1 MNKNTDKYHLIMIY
15 IACSEIKI
23 GCSLIKWS
31 NREKLLVLKIDTK
44 MSFDNHIKGL
54 CRKANS
60 RLGTLGKVTP
70 YMGLVNKLQMN
81 SFTTVPYYGCFIV
94 EATITKL
101 LICMKDTLD
110 WFIAIIPHLMK
121 NYWKETDL
129 SLFITKIYKLLQ
141 LGCLKI

>member
-1 MNKNTDKYHLIMIY
+1 
-15 IACSEIKI
+15 
-23 GCSLIKWS
+23 
-31 NREKLLVLKIDTK
+31 

-60 RLGTLGKVTP
+60 RLGTLGTVTP
-70 YMGLVNKLQMN
+70 YMGLVKKLQMN

-110 WFIAIIPHLMK
+110 
-121 NYWKETDL
+121 
-129 SLFITKIYKLLQ
+129 
-141 LGCLKI
+141 